1 MKNKQN
7 RGAAIRESASERTL
21 VIICIILLSIFSFA
35 CIYPFY
41 YTIIGSITS
50 ATDVTQVVLW
60 PKHLSFATYSQIF
73 AMPGLF
79 QSMIIS
85 FSRTVLGT
93 ALTVYF
99 SAMLGYLV
107 TKKMLLRKFV
117 YRFCVVTMYINA
129 GLIPWY
135 LTMKMYGFYNNYLI
149 YIIPSAVSAF
159 YMIIIK
165 TYIESLPASL
175 EESAEIDGAGFL
187 TVFNR
192 IIFPISKPIL
202 ATVAVYAAVGQW
214 NSWQDNF
221 FLIDKQSLTTLSYNL
236 YLVLNQAQVLA
247 NQMMSKT
254 PGSTS
259 PVSSPISS
267 VTVQMA
273 MVVVTVLPIMLVY
286 PFLQRFFTKGIMLGA
301 VKG

>member
-1 MKNKQN
+1 
-7 RGAAIRESASERTL
+7 
-21 VIICIILLSIFSFA
+21 
-35 CIYPFY
+35 
-41 YTIIGSITS
+41 
-50 ATDVTQVVLW
+50 
-60 PKHLSFATYSQIF
+60 
-73 AMPGLF
+73 
-79 QSMIIS
+79 
-85 FSRTVLGT
+85 
-93 ALTVYF
+93 
-99 SAMLGYLV
+99 
-107 TKKMLLRKFV
+107 
-117 YRFCVVTMYINA
+117 
-129 GLIPWY
+129 
-135 LTMKMYGFYNNYLI
+135 
-149 YIIPSAVSAF
+149 
-159 YMIIIK
+159 MIIIK